1 MGALTL
7 LDTLLEPGKIS
18 PVFQPIFEVQST
30 EHRLHSLECLV
41 RGPRGTSLERADIL
55 FAYVR
60 RKRAEIAVDRAC
72 ARVVFRTAAT
82 LPGQPRFSFNV
93 HASTLAR
100 DLGFPGY
107 LKELAEYHGI
117 DARRITVEMVEH
129 TPFWD
134 VTGVRRAID
143 ELRAHQMRLAVD
155 DVGAG
160 HSNYNMILDCRP
172 DAFKVDAYLVRGCHS
187 DHHRQAVLE
196 SIGVLADRFGAQ
208 VIAEGVEFDTD
219 LEALL
224 RLGIHYVQGYLL
236 ARPMTAP
243 ALIESGLLAA
253 GPAAPAPPPPPQEH
267 WLYHEELARIQ
278 A

>member
-18 PVFQPIFEVQST
+18 PVFQPIFEVHGAEQ
-30 EHRLHSLECLV
+30 RLHSLECLV
-41 RGPRGTSLERADIL
+41 RGPKGTSLERADIL

-60 RKRAEIAVDRAC
+60 RKRAELAVDRAC
-72 ARVVFRTAAT
+72 IRVIFRTIAT
-82 LPGQPRFSFNV
+82 LPSQPRFSFNV

-100 DLGFPGY
+100 DLGFADFV
-107 LKELAEYHGI
+107 KELADDYGI
-117 DARRITVEMVEH
+117 DTRRITVEMVEH

-134 VTGVRRAID
+134 VAGVRRAID
-143 ELRAHQMRLAVD
+143 ELRGHQMRLAVD

-172 DAFKVDAYLVRGCHS
+172 DAFKVDAYLVRGCHN

-208 VIAEGVEFDTD
+208 VIAEGVEFDVD
-219 LEALL
+219 MEALM
-224 RLGIHYVQGYLL
+224 RLGIHYIQGYLL
-236 ARPMTAP
+236 AKPMTQS
-243 ALIESGLLAA
+243 ALIESGLL
-253 GPAAPAPPPPPQEH
+253 PASEPVPVPEPRPEH
-267 WLYHEELARIQ
+267 WLFNEEMARIG

>member
-1 MGALTL
+1 MGSLTL
-7 LDTLLEPGKIS
+7 LDTLLEPGRIS
-18 PVFQPIFEVQST
+18 PVFQPIFEVHPAEQ
-30 EHRLHSLECLV
+30 RLHSLECLV
-41 RGPRGTSLERADIL
+41 RGPKGTSLERADIL

-60 RKRAEIAVDRAC
+60 RKRAELAVDRAC
-72 ARVVFRTAAT
+72 IRVIFRTIAT

-93 HASTLAR
+93 HASTMAR
-100 DLGFPGY
+100 DLGFADY
-107 LKELAEYHGI
+107 VKELADDYGI
-117 DARRITVEMVEH
+117 DTRRITVEMVEH

-134 VTGVRRAID
+134 VAGVKRSIN
-143 ELRAHQMRLAVD
+143 ELRAYNMRLAVD

-172 DAFKVDAYLVRGCHS
+172 DAFKVDAYLIRGCHD

-208 VIAEGVEFDTD
+208 VIAEGVEYDVE

-224 RLGIHYVQGYLL
+224 RLGIQYVQGYLL
-236 ARPMTAP
+236 ARPMTAQ
-243 ALIESGLLAA
+243 ALAESGLL
-253 GPAAPAPPPPPQEH
+253 PKSEAAPVAVPPQES
-267 WLYHEELARIQ
+267 WLMNQEIARIG